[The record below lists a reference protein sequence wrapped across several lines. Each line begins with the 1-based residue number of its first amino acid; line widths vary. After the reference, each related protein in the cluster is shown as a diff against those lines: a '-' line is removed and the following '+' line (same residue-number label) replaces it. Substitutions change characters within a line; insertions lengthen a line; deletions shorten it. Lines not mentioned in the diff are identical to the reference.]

1 MATICALQTK
11 GVTKSAGVKAR
22 LASILVLSLFLASTL
37 GRAADYPQAT
47 ITNGQVTAKMYLPD
61 AKNGYYRSTRF
72 DWSGAIYSLQYKG
85 HDYYGPW
92 FDSVD
97 PKVINWVN
105 RDGEIVDGPCGAL
118 EGPVDEFQT
127 PLGWDE
133 AKPGGTFIKI
143 GVGVL
148 RKTGEKYN
156 RYFPYDV
163 VNPGK
168 WTVKNAQRFR

>member
-1 MATICALQTK
+1 MTSVKDLAGWEYRLNMAIICLFQTESTTNSTAAAARFLTIL
-11 GVTKSAGVKAR
+11 
-22 LASILVLSLFLASTL
+22 LLSLFLASKL
-37 GRAADYPQAT
+37 SYAADYPEAT

-72 DWSGAIYSLQYKG
+72 DWSGAVYSLAYKG

-97 PKVINWVN
+97 PNVINWVY
-105 RDGEIVDGPCGAL
+105 RDGKIVDGPCGAL

-148 RKTGEKYN
+148 RKAGRNT
-156 RYFPYDV
+156 
-163 VNPGK
+163 
-168 WTVKNAQRFR
+168 TATSLTIL